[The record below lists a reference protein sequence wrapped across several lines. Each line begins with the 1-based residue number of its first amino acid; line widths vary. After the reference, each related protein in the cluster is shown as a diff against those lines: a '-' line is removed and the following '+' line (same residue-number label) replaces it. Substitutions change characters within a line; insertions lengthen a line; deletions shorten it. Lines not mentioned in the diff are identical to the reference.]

1 MSKLTP
7 KQIGILAQYINELV
21 INYADYDQEWEHK
34 LASKINS
41 NPDLPPYDS
50 LQDECLVDI
59 LIDYYSDR

>member
-1 MSKLTP
+1 MNKLTP

-34 LASKINS
+34 LSSKVNS
-41 NPDLPPYDS
+41 NQDLPPYDS
-50 LQDECLVDI
+50 LQDEYLIDT